1 MVGSNARDQ
10 NAGVELA
17 GIIDQS
23 RFNSFQL
30 RVVILLGL
38 VILFDGFDVQVITYV
53 APILTGVLKIDRSML
68 GPVFSAALVGTMGGA
83 FLFGPL
89 ADRFGPKKILVC
101 CVLLFSLCTLATTT
115 MSSITELLC
124 WRFLGGLGL
133 GGATPIA
140 VALASEYCPKA
151 NRASIVMTMYAGYSV
166 GAAGGGLLSA
176 FLVQRFGWESVF
188 LVGGMLPLILT
199 LMLVFLLPESLR
211 FLISTGANSNKAASL
226 VSRVDPTFK
235 LQPTQHF
242 VLSEGETGGFPVG
255 LLFQEGRALRTVVV
269 WIMFFANIIS
279 LYFMISWFPTLING
293 LGVPL
298 NDAVIASSLIQI
310 GSILG
315 TITLATLVRKFSVFG
330 VLGSGFMLGGLSLLL
345 VASAGAEVPYIMLV
359 AFIAGFF
366 VIGTQTGANAAT
378 ALVYPSKMRST
389 GIGWALGVGRIGSF
403 VGPAIGGL
411 LIGLKWSIPML
422 FIAAAFPALLAAVM
436 AFSLSVILKKSE
448 AAEKTSAAKSAA

>member
-1 MVGSNARDQ
+1 
-10 NAGVELA
+10 
-17 GIIDQS
+17 
-23 RFNSFQL
+23 
-30 RVVILLGL
+30 
-38 VILFDGFDVQVITYV
+38 
-53 APILTGVLKIDRSML
+53 
-68 GPVFSAALVGTMGGA
+68 
-83 FLFGPL
+83 
-89 ADRFGPKKILVC
+89 
-101 CVLLFSLCTLATTT
+101 
-115 MSSITELLC
+115 
-124 WRFLGGLGL
+124 
-133 GGATPIA
+133 
-140 VALASEYCPKA
+140 
-151 NRASIVMTMYAGYSV
+151 
-166 GAAGGGLLSA
+166 
-176 FLVQRFGWESVF
+176 
-188 LVGGMLPLILT
+188 
-199 LMLVFLLPESLR
+199 
-211 FLISTGANSNKAASL
+211 
-226 VSRVDPTFK
+226 
-235 LQPTQHF
+235 
-242 VLSEGETGGFPVG
+242 
-255 LLFQEGRALRTVVV
+255 
-269 WIMFFANIIS
+269 
-279 LYFMISWFPTLING
+279 MISWFPTLING

>member
-1 MVGSNARDQ
+1 
-10 NAGVELA
+10 
-17 GIIDQS
+17 
-23 RFNSFQL
+23 
-30 RVVILLGL
+30 
-38 VILFDGFDVQVITYV
+38 
-53 APILTGVLKIDRSML
+53 
-68 GPVFSAALVGTMGGA
+68 
-83 FLFGPL
+83 
-89 ADRFGPKKILVC
+89 
-101 CVLLFSLCTLATTT
+101 
-115 MSSITELLC
+115 
-124 WRFLGGLGL
+124 
-133 GGATPIA
+133 
-140 VALASEYCPKA
+140 
-151 NRASIVMTMYAGYSV
+151 
-166 GAAGGGLLSA
+166 
-176 FLVQRFGWESVF
+176 
-188 LVGGMLPLILT
+188 LPLILT

-226 VSRVDPTFK
+226 VSQVDPTFK

-255 LLFQEGRALRTVVV
+255 MLFQEGRALRTIVV

-315 TITLATLVRKFSVFG
+315 TVTLATLVRKFSVFG

-345 VASAGAEVPYIMLV
+345 VASAGTEVPYIMLV

-448 AAEKTSAAKSAA
+448 AAEKTLAAKSAT

>member
-1 MVGSNARDQ
+1 
-10 NAGVELA
+10 
-17 GIIDQS
+17 
-23 RFNSFQL
+23 
-30 RVVILLGL
+30 
-38 VILFDGFDVQVITYV
+38 
-53 APILTGVLKIDRSML
+53 ML
-68 GPVFSAALVGTMGGA
+68 GPVFSAALVGTMAGA

-89 ADRFGPKKILVC
+89 ADKFGPKKILVC

-115 MSSITELLC
+115 MSSISELLF

-176 FLVQRFGWESVF
+176 FLVERFGWESVF
-188 LVGGMLPLILT
+188 LVGGTLPLILT
-199 LMLVFLLPESLR
+199 LMLLLQLPESLR
-211 FLISTGANSNKAASL
+211 FLISGDANSKRAADL
-226 VSRVDPTFK
+226 ATRVDPAFS
-235 LQPTQHF
+235 LQPGQHF

-255 LLFQEGRALRTVVV
+255 MLFQEGRALRTIVV
-269 WIMFFANIIS
+269 WIMFLANIIS
-279 LYFMISWFPTLING
+279 LYFMISWFPTLIHG

-298 NDAVIASSLIQI
+298 QNAVIASSLIQI

-315 TITLATLVRKFSVFG
+315 TITLASLVRKFSVFG

-345 VASAGAEVPYIMLV
+345 VASAGAEVTYIMVV

-422 FIAAAFPALLAAVM
+422 FIAAAFPAILAAIM

-448 AAEKTSAAKSAA
+448 AGEKASAAVAA

>member
-1 MVGSNARDQ
+1 MAGNDVTSGS
-10 NAGVELA
+10 AGVELA
-17 GIIDQS
+17 NIIDQS
-23 RFNSFQL
+23 KFNAFQL

-53 APILTGVLKIDRSML
+53 APILTGVLRIDRSML
-68 GPVFSAALVGTMGGA
+68 GPVFSAALVGTMAGA

-115 MSSITELLC
+115 MSSITELLF

-140 VALASEYCPKA
+140 VALASEYCPKE

-176 FLVQRFGWESVF
+176 FLVQEFGWESVF
-188 LVGGMLPLILT
+188 LVGGTLPLILT
-199 LMLVFLLPESLR
+199 LLLLFQLPESLR
-211 FLISTGANSNKAASL
+211 FLVSTDANSNKAADL
-226 VSRVDPTFK
+226 VSRIDPNFK
-235 LQPTQHF
+235 LQPAEHF
-242 VLSEGETGGFPVG
+242 VLSERETGGFPVG
-255 LLFQEGRALRTVVV
+255 LLFREGRALRTIVV

-298 NDAVIASSLIQI
+298 KDAVIASSLIQI
-310 GSILG
+310 GSLLG

-330 VLGSGFMLGGLSLLL
+330 VLGSGFMLGGVSLLL

-378 ALVYPSKMRST
+378 ALVYPSRMRAT

-422 FIAAAFPALLAAVM
+422 FIVAALPALLAAIM
-436 AFSLSVILKKSE
+436 AFLLSVILKKSE
-448 AAEKTSAAKSAA
+448 AAEKALVANPSA